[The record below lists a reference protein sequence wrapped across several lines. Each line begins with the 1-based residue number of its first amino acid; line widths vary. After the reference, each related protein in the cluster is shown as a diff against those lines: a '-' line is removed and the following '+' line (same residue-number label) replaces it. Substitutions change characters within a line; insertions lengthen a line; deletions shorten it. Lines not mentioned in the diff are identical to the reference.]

1 MADDLTTGQ
10 TVDVMIR
17 VTAPNAQA
25 AGQQV
30 TQSIRQVTAAAK
42 EGGNALPSFY
52 EGVEQAGYKAGGA
65 ERGIRRMEFALSSV
79 AAAALFSKNAN
90 ETLADSMLRV
100 GEAALLF
107 AGGSPTA
114 LAFGGGLATFAVTL
128 RAIQGPYKAIAEAND
143 RLAASFGQL
152 TEKIHPGVGAM
163 REVVAVSQQLAQVH
177 EEAQPTFV
185 QQLLGTGVLG
195 LLGPLNG
202 VRDQIEAQKILA
214 NAADATAESLRP
226 VLSELVAIGQ
236 TKDLITNVTAAMRGI
251 SAVGVTR
258 TLPGMDF
265 GVVGGQYQF
274 APTRTGTGLVGA
286 LNDAINKLPGNL
298 TTAERAQ
305 AIQQLAQ
312 LFSGESGKSIRAAG
326 ANLTD
331 TPEKL
336 GEMARQA
343 VDAIRGTGLP
353 KKIADELIDQVKD
366 SLLVAIRD
374 YQNAFGTTTPL
385 GISARVRGTIVGRG
399 GRISLAPF
407 PLFGARG
414 FRPFDESGN
423 LIPDFMHGS
432 VNLSSVGDVG
442 ARNAAE
448 RDAANRDI
456 KINKAADTFGLALTA
471 SVGRAITAVAG
482 RGGGV
487 GGLFTGASDILST
500 FASQRDA
507 TSGELLHPGLALPAT
522 ILSVA
527 GGLFSGILSN
537 LFSSGISIKDY
548 GPQALAQLRSV
559 MVAGGIMSFNVTNSG
574 GRSVPDIQNQI
585 ARNQSRDSIPRFP
598 QQPPGAGR

>member
-30 TQSIRQVTAAAK
+30 QQSIRGVTQAAR
-42 EGGNALPSFY
+42 EGSATLPSFY
-52 EGVEQAGYKAGGA
+52 EGVEQAGYRAGGA

-114 LAFGGGLATFAVTL
+114 LAFGAGLASFAVTL
-128 RAIQGPYKAIAEAND
+128 RAIEAPYKAIEAANEK
-143 RLAASFGQL
+143 LATTFGAL
-152 TEKIHPGVGAM
+152 TEKLHPSVSAM
-163 REVVAVSQQLAQVH
+163 REVVAVSQQLDQVH
-177 EEAQPTFV
+177 ENAEPSTYQRIVGFV
-185 QQLLGTGVLG
+185 GDITGLTAEG
-195 LLGPLNG
+195 LNG
-202 VRDQIEAQKILA
+202 VRDQIDAQKIFA
-214 NAADATAESLRP
+214 NAADATAASLRP

-236 TKDLITNVTAAMRGI
+236 TKDLIANVTEAMRGI

-286 LNDAINKLPGNL
+286 LNDAINKLPDNL
-298 TTAERAQ
+298 SATERSQ
-305 AIQQLAQ
+305 AIEQLTRSFVTETQ
-312 LFSGESGKSIRAAG
+312 KSLKAA
-326 ANLTD
+326 ADNLKPIGVLD
-331 TPEKL
+331 
-336 GEMARQA
+336 GMARHAAEA
-343 VDAIRGTGLP
+343 VRASGVPR
-353 KKIADELIDQVKD
+353 KIADEMVGQIQGELERAIEENQ
-366 SLLVAIRD
+366 SALGPTISRIQLVPFVPPSAP
-374 YQNAFGTTTPL
+374 FG
-385 GISARVRGTIVGRG
+385 GSGRG
-399 GRISLAPF
+399 LSGFGGATPPRGLFGGIQDLSPISLSA
-407 PLFGARG
+407 
-414 FRPFDESGN
+414 
-423 LIPDFMHGS
+423 I
-432 VNLSSVGDVG
+432 GDVG
-442 ARNAAE
+442 AHNAAE

-471 SVGRAITAVAG
+471 SVGRAIVAVAG
-482 RGGGV
+482 RRGGAA
-487 GGLFTGASDILST
+487 GLFTGASDILST

>member
-25 AGQQV
+25 VGQQV
-30 TQSIRQVTAAAK
+30 TQTIRGVTAAAK
-42 EGGNALPSFY
+42 EGGTALPSFY
-52 EGVEQAGYKAGGA
+52 EGVEQAGLRAGGA

-114 LAFGGGLATFAVTL
+114 LAFGAGLASFAVPFRALTQPLQEANQEAGKLEQTLNRIAAEGRPIVAQQAQWNALLADFAATRERLLRPGGFVGDVARAVGAVVPWRTQAEEFLDAAQITEMANEATERTAGAQLARDRPTRTAQDAVRLYGTLIRRQGEQGNIAGAIGELSNAQMALQQIVGLDPGTL
-128 RAIQGPYKAIAEAND
+128 REAM
-143 RLAASFGQL
+143 GQL
-152 TEKIHPGVGAM
+152 ATTLAQSAATVIRNAG
-163 REVVAVSQQLAQVH
+163 QQLRLDNV
-177 EEAQPTFV
+177 TRDR
-185 QQLLGTGVLG
+185 TTRVLG
-195 LLGPLNG
+195 LLG
-202 VRDQIEAQKILA
+202 
-214 NAADATAESLRP
+214 
-226 VLSELVAIGQ
+226 LSPE
-236 TKDLITNVTAAMRGI
+236 DVTAAQGI
-251 SAVGVTR
+251 VNAAYIQASAAIQGGVGPLPTRIQLAPFVAPTAPFAGGPSPFGSRVSTSLMSGIATPRPISLSAVGD
-258 TLPGMDF
+258 L
-265 GVVGGQYQF
+265 
-274 APTRTGTGLVGA
+274 
-286 LNDAINKLPGNL
+286 
-298 TTAERAQ
+298 Q
-305 AIQQLAQ
+305 A
-312 LFSGESGKSIRAAG
+312 
-326 ANLTD
+326 
-331 TPEKL
+331 
-336 GEMARQA
+336 
-343 VDAIRGTGLP
+343 
-353 KKIADELIDQVKD
+353 
-366 SLLVAIRD
+366 
-374 YQNAFGTTTPL
+374 
-385 GISARVRGTIVGRG
+385 
-399 GRISLAPF
+399 
-407 PLFGARG
+407 
-414 FRPFDESGN
+414 
-423 LIPDFMHGS
+423 H
-432 VNLSSVGDVG
+432 
-442 ARNAAE
+442 NAAE

-471 SVGRAITAVAG
+471 SVGRAIVAVAG
-482 RGGGV
+482 RRGGAA
-487 GGLFTGASDILST
+487 GLFTGASDILST